1 MHILTYLYTIWD
13 SHDSQTKEPNQK
25 IDTDI
30 NKLYKY
36 TVQKIDTDINKLYKY
51 PSQNQN
57 KTIINIAR
65 FYSSILSVKY
75 Q

>member
-36 TVQKIDTDINKLYKY
+36 PV
-51 PSQNQN
+51 QNQN